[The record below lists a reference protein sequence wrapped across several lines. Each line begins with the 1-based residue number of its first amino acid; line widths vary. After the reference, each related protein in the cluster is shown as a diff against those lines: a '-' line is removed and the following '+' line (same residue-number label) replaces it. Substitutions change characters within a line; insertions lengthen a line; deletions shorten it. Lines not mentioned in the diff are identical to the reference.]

1 MSDAVNKPGPRSRHL
16 PAEGQRAAWLRP
28 LLAALFDL
36 VWCGGL
42 APVLVVLAFVLS
54 GLAYQM
60 PVAGR
65 ESLVSSPTPLRLGGV
80 YRPEAAPHGFQ
91 RWTTGQARIVL
102 PGVGPRS
109 QTVQLRL
116 FGGAEPGAGRSL
128 RIATPGQTLFETELR
143 PHWQELRLALPPGA
157 ADRASG
163 DLTLLIT
170 TETFVLPPD
179 ERALGVSLDWIEV
192 RPAGNVWALP
202 PLKPAAELAL
212 VVLLSLWALRLIGVP
227 SRVAALPTLL
237 LLAFFSSLLAGWPGG
252 ALGLRMQAALGLPLL
267 LQVLPLSL
275 LLALALRILVLRDAP
290 RPTGLS
296 APTMLRLA
304 VLLIFTLRLAGT
316 LHPQFMVI
324 DQGLRANQLL
334 MIAAGQEQQVRE
346 RLEQQYEWGT
356 REPVPYSLLTY
367 YILLPLTAIWPARG
381 ELMAAVK
388 VVTALLEATL
398 PLLMLALLRGGP
410 QRLAGAAWGG
420 LVYAALPAGYLFFHD
435 GSFPT
440 TIGIWLTMLALGA
453 VQWLVA
459 SWLTPGAERAAAG
472 PLVAPGSPATQE
484 QRRAG
489 RQWLVRGGLATLAL
503 ALATGAYVTHV
514 AFVPFL
520 GATLASSLALLGGAA
535 GWRASCPVLIS
546 VLLGL
551 LLAWGFVYGS
561 YTLTLVQRTIPS
573 YLGLIASEGSVGR
586 DTDAF
591 FGTPINSFSQHLAA
605 HFRVWPILLA
615 GAVLVALVS
624 NWRERF
630 VTHLGLAYAALFVA
644 TSVAE
649 RWFGLWNK
657 HMVFVAPIVA
667 MLAGI
672 GLAWLWRRGW
682 GGRLVSVTLLAL
694 LFWESLIAWGNRV
707 LWYIIPPSAL

>member
-1 MSDAVNKPGPRSRHL
+1 MSDTANKSAPRSERL
-16 PAEGQRAAWLRP
+16 PAAGQRAPWLRL
-28 LLAALFDL
+28 LLATLFDRI
-36 VWCGGL
+36 WCGGL
-42 APVLVVLAFVLS
+42 APAVVVLAFVLS
-54 GLAYQM
+54 GLAYQA

-65 ESLVSSPTPLRLGGV
+65 ESLAANPTPLRLGGV
-80 YRPEAAPHGFQ
+80 YRPEAATHGFQ

-102 PGVGPRS
+102 PGVGPGP
-109 QTVQLRL
+109 QIVHLRL

-128 RIATPGQTLFETELR
+128 RIATPGQTLFEAELR
-143 PHWQELRLALPPGA
+143 PHWQELQLALPPGA

-163 DLTLLIT
+163 DLTLLIA
-170 TETFVLPPD
+170 TETFILPPD
-179 ERALGVSLDWIEV
+179 ERALGVSLDWIAV

-212 VVLLSLWALRLIGVP
+212 VLLLSLWALRLIGLP
-227 SRVAALPTLL
+227 SRLAALPVLF
-237 LLAFFSSLLAGWPGG
+237 LLAFFSGLLAGWPGG
-252 ALGLRMQAALGLPLL
+252 AMGLRMQAALGLPLL

-290 RPTGLS
+290 RPTGLA

-334 MIAAGQEQQVRE
+334 MIAAGQEQQVRA
-346 RLEQQYEWGT
+346 RLEQQFEWGT

-367 YILLPLTAIWPARG
+367 YMLLPLTAIWTARG
-381 ELMAAVK
+381 ELIAAVK

-398 PLLMLALLRGGP
+398 PLLVLALLRGGP

-420 LVYAALPAGYLFFHD
+420 LVYAALPVGYLFFHD

-440 TIGIWLTMLALGA
+440 TIGIWLTMVALVA

-459 SWLTPGAERAAAG
+459 PWLTPDADRAAAG
-472 PLVAPGSPATQE
+472 LPATQGL
-484 QRRAG
+484 RRTG
-489 RQWLVRGGLATLAL
+489 RQWLIRGGLAALAL
-503 ALATGAYVTHV
+503 ALAIGAYVTHV

-535 GWRASCPVLIS
+535 GRRASRPVLIS

-551 LLAWGFVYGS
+551 LLAWGGVYGS

-586 DTDAF
+586 DTEAF

-624 NWRERF
+624 NWRTRF

-672 GLAWLWRRGW
+672 GLAWFWRRGW
-682 GGRLVSVTLLAL
+682 GGRLISVTLLAL